1 MGWKDLGEL
10 NESLFSLG
18 IIIVLV
24 DLKYE
29 S

>member
-1 MGWKDLGEL
+1 MGWKDLEKL

-18 IIIVLV
+18 MIIVLV